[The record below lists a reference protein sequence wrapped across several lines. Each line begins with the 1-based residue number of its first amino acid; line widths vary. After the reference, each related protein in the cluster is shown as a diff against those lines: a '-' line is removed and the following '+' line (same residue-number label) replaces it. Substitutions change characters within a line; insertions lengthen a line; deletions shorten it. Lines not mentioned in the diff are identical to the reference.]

1 VTPVDLSNYRFG
13 EITSPSATAPAPVPA
28 APAVQAQAPAVAAP
42 APNPSSFYRKT
53 PQHPM
58 ANPAPGPD
66 TSNLDVPTFLRKQ
79 GNG

>member
-1 VTPVDLSNYRFG
+1 VVG
-13 EITSPSATAPAPVPA
+13 APV
-28 APAVQAQAPAVAAP
+28 
-42 APNPSSFYRKT
+42 PNPSSFYRKT

-66 TSNLDVPTFLRKQ
+66 TSNLDVPTFLRQKQ